1 MLLTEYDEK
10 KVMKMFFRDGRA
22 EGLEAGRA
30 EGELM
35 KLIHLVRKM
44 LKKQMTPAEIADMFD
59 EDLNRIEQIS
69 ETIQKSPEI
78 SDEEIYRNIF
88 DNNNFVQ

>member
-1 MLLTEYDEK
+1 
-10 KVMKMFFRDGRA
+10 
-22 EGLEAGRA
+22 
-30 EGELM
+30 M